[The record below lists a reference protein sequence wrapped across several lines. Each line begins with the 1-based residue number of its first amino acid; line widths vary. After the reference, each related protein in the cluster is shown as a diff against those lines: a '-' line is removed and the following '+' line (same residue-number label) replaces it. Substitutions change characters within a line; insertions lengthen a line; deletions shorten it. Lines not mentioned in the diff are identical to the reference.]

1 MANLIKEV
9 RLIFAENG
17 TDSKTGKLLNSY
29 KYWTAKLYDDDQV
42 HAEWGR
48 VGCANP
54 DSGVWPGGDS
64 YLSKKVRE
72 KEKKGYTHQKTIG
85 EAVAASGSGTVVK
98 NSDLH
103 SIARAQLLKSSS
115 PVLDRLIKRFVD
127 ANVHKI
133 TSSTQ
138 ITYNS
143 TTGLFTTP
151 LGIVTMEGLTE
162 ARDLLAKI
170 APRIRSR
177 RFGPDTDTI
186 LCQYL
191 RIIPQSLGMKRY
203 TTETVI
209 PDDNALQKQNDLI
222 DSLESSYQA
231 TLVAPAPK
239 AGTPAKAQEQVFKVD
254 LDVLSDTAERTRLE
268 RFFETS
274 KKHQHGYDNV
284 RVREI
289 FKVTIH
295 DMANAFEAKTVPVK
309 EVFHGTSQANCL
321 SILKSGLK
329 VSPPSTAAIA
339 GKMWGN
345 GVYGAINST
354 KSLGYTFNRW
364 GQGGVGDAGWLFIC
378 DFAMGKIDY
387 PRYTCSRPAAGH
399 DSIWATASNTGL
411 NNDELIVF
419 RNSQCNI
426 RYLLE
431 CK

>member
-1 MANLIKEV
+1 MATLTKEV
-9 RLIFAENG
+9 RLIMAENG
-17 TDSKTGKLLNSY
+17 IDPKTGLPRNNY
-29 KYWTAKLYDDDQV
+29 KYWNAKLYDDGNWT
-42 HAEWGR
+42 AEWGR
-48 VGCANP
+48 VGCENP
-54 DSGVWPGGDS
+54 DSGTWNE
-64 YLSKKVRE
+64 SKKTMDSVVRS
-72 KEKKGYTHQKTIG
+72 KINKGYSHQKTIG
-85 EAVAASGSGTVVK
+85 EAVAQGGSGSVVK
-98 NSDLH
+98 NTDLH
-103 SIARAQLLKSSS
+103 AIARAQLVKSSS

-151 LGIVTMEGLTE
+151 LGIVTMEGLTD
-162 ARDLLAKI
+162 ARNLLAKL
-170 APRIRSR
+170 APKVRTRK
-177 RFGPDTDTI
+177 FGADADAI

-191 RIIPQSLGMKRY
+191 RIIPQALGMKRY

-209 PDDNALQKQNDLI
+209 PDDNAIQKQNDLI

-231 TLVAPAPK
+231 MTSAPTTTA
-239 AGTPAKAQEQVFKVD
+239 TPAKKQETVFQVD
-254 LDVLSDTAERTRLE
+254 LDVLADAAERRRLE
-268 RFFETS
+268 QYFENS
-274 KKHQHGYDNV
+274 KKRQHGYDNV

-295 DMANAFEAKTVPVK
+295 DMARVFEAKTTPIK

-329 VSPPSTAAIA
+329 CSPPSTAAIA
-339 GKMWGN
+339 GKMFGN

-354 KSLGYTFNRW
+354 KSLGYSFNRW

-378 DFAMGKIDY
+378 DFAMGRTYSTQSSCDQPSGYDSVWAK
-387 PRYTCSRPAAGH
+387 AGY
-399 DSIWATASNTGL
+399 SLS
-411 NNDELIVF
+411 NDELIVY
-419 RNSQCNI
+419 RNSQVTI
-426 RYLLE
+426 KYLLE